1 MFLIDVFFLT
11 GRTKKGHASLCLQ
24 DYQWIRNLERGN
36 CVMGFMKHC
45 KESRT
50 KRVNR
55 SKKELLY
62 LHQNLW
68 SLIGHCEVQEM
79 FRKQGWKYQK
89 GTTILLNPGSFP
101 DCGAR
106 RIIFRFRKS
115 LMNCIATLNSN
126 IYLFISNFSEKSFVF
141 RTLQIKRMPKLI
153 WESRNRT
160 KWIFSK
166 DCNSIDLLDGSLD
179 RNIMTTPLHHLVSVK
194 DI

>member
-126 IYLFISNFSEKSFVF
+126 IYLFLTS
-141 RTLQIKRMPKLI
+141 L
-153 WESRNRT
+153 RN
-160 KWIFSK
+160 
-166 DCNSIDLLDGSLD
+166 LLYFELCRLKGCPNLSGSLETGQSGYSQK
-179 RNIMTTPLHHLVSVK
+179 IV
-194 DI
+194 IQ